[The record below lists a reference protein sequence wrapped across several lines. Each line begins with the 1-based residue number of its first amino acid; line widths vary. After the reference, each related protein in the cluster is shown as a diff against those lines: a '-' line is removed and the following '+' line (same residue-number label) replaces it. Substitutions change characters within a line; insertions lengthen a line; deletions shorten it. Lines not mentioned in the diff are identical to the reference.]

1 MSKFSDNF
9 IIRSLLKK
17 REGERERERERGR
30 KREREKE
37 KEFGAKRTLG
47 NWMSGQS
54 GSSR

>member
-17 REGERERERERGR
+17 REREREKERER

-47 NWMSGQS
+47 NWMSGQR